1 MNPRLLSAE
10 EQATVERVMHGGPIP
25 DASSVLGETRN
36 LRGRVADLVR
46 RLGDAEGTSRR
57 HICAR
62 HMSTPTVTVPPLD
75 CCVLCTDEARR
86 LAEEGRDHGYMC
98 GGYNIA
104 IYIEQYRKEH
114 PLPWE
119 DK

>member
-1 MNPRLLSAE
+1 VADRPLSAE
-10 EQATVERVMHGGPIP
+10 EAATVSYVMWLTRDDIP
-25 DASSVLGETRN
+25 NGAGWAA
-36 LRGRVADLVR
+36 VADLVR